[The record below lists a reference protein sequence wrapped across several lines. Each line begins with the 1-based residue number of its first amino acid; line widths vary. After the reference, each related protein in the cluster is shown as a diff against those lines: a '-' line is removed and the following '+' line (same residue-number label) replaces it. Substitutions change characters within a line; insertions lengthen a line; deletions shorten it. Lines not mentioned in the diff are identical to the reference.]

1 MWPIKSFNFTIYPPF
16 CRPTDCMKN
25 LLPNVRHEGFTK
37 GPWEGQKSSLP
48 HFGWD
53 PPHIFTNKIKKKS
66 ECLFCWA
73 PLFLFRFF
81 FVRAIISPYIRIYLF
96 LNVYAPFHV
105 ERSSQPN
112 FFLPFCCVR
121 FPFSFSL
128 LFRKIIGV
136 WWGFLS
142 DSFVMSNAVWGRT
155 RDFECHQEHGAEKM
169 TGFLTF
175 VSHVAHIKSCLQQPF
190 FFFFFFKMC

>member
-53 PPHIFTNKIKKKS
+53 PPHIFTNKIKKKKRMS
-66 ECLFCWA
+66 L
-73 PLFLFRFF
+73 LLSSSFF
-81 FVRAIISPYIRIYLF
+81 ISILLRSGHHISLYIYLF

-112 FFLPFCCVR
+112 FFPPPSVMCDSLSPFLYY
-121 FPFSFSL
+121 SE
-128 LFRKIIGV
+128 KIIRV

-155 RDFECHQEHGAEKM
+155 RDFECHQKHGAEKM

-190 FFFFFFKMC
+190 FFFFFKMC